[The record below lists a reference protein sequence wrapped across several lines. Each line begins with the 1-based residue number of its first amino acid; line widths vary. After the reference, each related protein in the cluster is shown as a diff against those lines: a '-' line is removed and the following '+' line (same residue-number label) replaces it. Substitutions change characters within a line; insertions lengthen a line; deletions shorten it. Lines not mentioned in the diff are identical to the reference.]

1 LPMVRRATS
10 RWVQLARA
18 CATSLAVQR
27 PYPTVAMY
35 SSSFPNAYSCAAIWC
50 GWRCG
55 PEGDV
60 ERGAGLRGQ
69 LEQPAWGEGGVTGE
83 RASYCC
89 GPWSVRRRK
98 RENPRLAVGSSG
110 LCVRSTGDI
119 LVTTRDVGI
128 IRVRPVGTAK
138 SDLQVVVG
146 AWRLSETDL
155 WALGVDFENLGVLFN
170 NDLFPAQEP

>member
-1 LPMVRRATS
+1 
-10 RWVQLARA
+10 
-18 CATSLAVQR
+18 
-27 PYPTVAMY
+27 
-35 SSSFPNAYSCAAIWC
+35 
-50 GWRCG
+50 
-55 PEGDV
+55 
-60 ERGAGLRGQ
+60 
-69 LEQPAWGEGGVTGE
+69 
-83 RASYCC
+83 
-89 GPWSVRRRK
+89 
-98 RENPRLAVGSSG
+98 
-110 LCVRSTGDI
+110 VRSTGDI